1 MQTRTTFILPVLV
14 FVFAISSWLS
24 PTKTEAKAN
33 NEITSQR
40 WYQRCS
46 QQLGISISASE
57 NRLLYTRLSEWYGT
71 PYQFGSNE
79 IQIGT
84 DCSGFVSKI
93 YAEVYA
99 LSLPRT
105 AQSMYDY
112 IQKVPYSDLQTGD
125 LVFFRTG
132 KTFRITHVGIY
143 LKEGKFIHASSF
155 HGVTISNLDKAYY
168 QKRLVGVGRHQKM
181 QKPTS
186 MVYHFE
192 KLSPKKAGLVIPQK
206 EIMGLL
212 PISKEIVKPQF
223 EHFLENRKMHTER
236 FY

>member
-1 MQTRTTFILPVLV
+1 MQTRTTFTFPI
-14 FVFAISSWLS
+14 FAFLFTIISWL
-24 PTKTEAKAN
+24 TLTETEANIRDK
-33 NEITSQR
+33 ITSQR

-71 PYQFGSNE
+71 PYQFGNNE

-105 AQSMYDY
+105 SQAMYDY

-155 HGVTISNLDKAYY
+155 HGVTISNLNKTYY
-168 QKRLVGVGRHQKM
+168 RQRLVGVGRHQQM
-181 QKPTS
+181 QNSTS
-186 MVYHFE
+186 MSYHFQ
-192 KLSPKKAGLVIPQK
+192 KLSPKKAGLIISQK
-206 EIMGLL
+206 KSNDSL
-212 PISKEIVKPQF
+212 PISQEMISSRFKY
-223 EHFLENRKMHTER
+223 FLENRRIHTER